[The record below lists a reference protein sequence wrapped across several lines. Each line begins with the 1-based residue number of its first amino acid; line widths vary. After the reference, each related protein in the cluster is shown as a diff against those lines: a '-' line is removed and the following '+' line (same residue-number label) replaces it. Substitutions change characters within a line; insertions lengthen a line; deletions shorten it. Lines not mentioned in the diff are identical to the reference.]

1 VVGNVADGM
10 TLGAVAALAA
20 ITFLAGLA
28 NGLTGFAFALIA
40 TGTYLQFLP
49 HEHAVPVVITLSLVA
64 QAAHFLREPRLFAPG
79 GLGRALPFLIG
90 GLPGVPLGVWLSHGL
105 DRELFRTLVGAFL
118 IAYSAYLL
126 LARPPRFDAG
136 RVADFGIGLL
146 SGVLGGLAGLSG
158 ALVSAWCALKPWDK
172 AAQRAAYQPFIVLG
186 QGFALI
192 GHIAVA
198 GYPSEVALQ
207 SAIGVPPL
215 LVGMVAGYALYR
227 RLDDLL
233 FRRVVLML
241 LLLAGLLLVL

>member
-1 VVGNVADGM
+1 M
-10 TLGAVAALAA
+10 SLGAVLALAA

-49 HEHAVPVVITLSLVA
+49 PEQAVPVVITLSLVA
-64 QAAHFLREPRLFAPG
+64 QVAHFIREPRLFAAG
-79 GLGRALPFLIG
+79 GLGRALPFLVG
-90 GLPGVPLGVWLSHGL
+90 GIPGVPLGVWLSHGL
-105 DRELFRTLVGAFL
+105 DRELFRTVIGVFL
-118 IAYSAYLL
+118 IAYCAYLL

-136 RVADFGIGLL
+136 RVADSGVGFV

-158 ALVSAWCALKPWDK
+158 ALVSAWCALKPWNK
-172 AAQRAAYQPFIVLG
+172 EMQRAAFQPFIVVG

-198 GYPSEVALQ
+198 GYPSEVAVQ

-215 LVGMVAGYALYR
+215 LLGLLAGYMLYR
-227 RLDDLL
+227 RFDDLL

-241 LLLAGLLLVL
+241 LLLAGLFLVL